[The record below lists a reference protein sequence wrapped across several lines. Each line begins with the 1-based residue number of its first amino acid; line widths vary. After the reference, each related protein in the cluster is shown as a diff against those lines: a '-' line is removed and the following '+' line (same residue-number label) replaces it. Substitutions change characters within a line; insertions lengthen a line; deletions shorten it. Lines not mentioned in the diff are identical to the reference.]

1 MKTILLLIVISI
13 LLIGCENRTPQKPF
27 IIVDKN
33 TYFDSSKMCHYEYSD
48 KKLRL
53 FTFVERSDK
62 YNIGDTIK

>member
-27 IIVDKN
+27 IIRKHS
-33 TYFDSSKMCHYEYSD
+33 YFDDIHCVYEYND
-48 KKLRL
+48 KTLHM
-53 FTFVERSDK
+53 FDFVERSDK

>member
-27 IIVDKN
+27 IIIRKHS
-33 TYFDSSKMCHYEYSD
+33 YFDDIHCVYEYND
-48 KKLRL
+48 KTLHM
-53 FTFVERSDK
+53 FDFVERSDK